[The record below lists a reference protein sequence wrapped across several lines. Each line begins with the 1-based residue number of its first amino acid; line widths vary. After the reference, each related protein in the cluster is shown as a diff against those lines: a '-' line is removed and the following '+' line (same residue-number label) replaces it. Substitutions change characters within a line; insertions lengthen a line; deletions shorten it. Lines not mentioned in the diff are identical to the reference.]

1 MQELFHHREACAGIS
16 ADKMPKAFSANACHY
31 GRITKA
37 GNPQARWF
45 LTQAAQQVA
54 QHPGQLGVFFRRLKA
69 KRTTSSP

>member
-37 GNPQARWF
+37 GNPQARGF
-45 LTQAAQQVA
+45 
-54 QHPGQLGVFFRRLKA
+54 
-69 KRTTSSP
+69 